1 MAIDLTCFTTLSIP
15 DLQRKLDC
23 FQGRN
28 SHVFPAH
35 YVLYDARSLDR
46 FDKEIS
52 NEYGLDSES
61 YFMVAVNNKALE
73 ISTDEMAD
81 MIRKELGTENVIVLL
96 NGEDL
101 I

>member
-1 MAIDLTCFTTLSIP
+1 MAIDLTCFTTLAVP
-15 DLQRKLDC
+15 DLQHELDR
-23 FQGRN
+23 FQRRH

-35 YVLYDARSLDR
+35 YVLYKAHSLDR

-52 NEYGLDSES
+52 NEYGLDSKS

-73 ISTDEMAD
+73 ISTDEMAS
-81 MIRKELGTENVIVLL
+81 MIKSELGKENVIILL